1 MPMAEGKARKRWVLV
16 TRAREQAEETARALK
31 ARGFLTLVDPLFETR
46 RLAFELPPTDQVQA
60 VVLTSA
66 NAAYALNRELAEL
79 PVFAVGEA
87 TAHAARARGAFRL
100 RVAEGDWS
108 SLADRLERELV
119 PEGGLVLHLAGRE
132 VQGELDSRLAQS
144 GYAYRRVTVYETVPR
159 EELGSRTRHALQRR
173 AIGAVLLFSPRT
185 AATFARLVREAGL
198 APALEGTLCVCLS
211 EAVAEEVADFAP
223 GMEIAVAERRDQSA
237 LLACLE
243 ARFQP

>member
-1 MPMAEGKARKRWVLV
+1 V
-16 TRAREQAEETARALK
+16 
-31 ARGFLTLVDPLFETR
+31 
-46 RLAFELPPTDQVQA
+46 
-60 VVLTSA
+60 
-66 NAAYALNRELAEL
+66 
-79 PVFAVGEA
+79 
-87 TAHAARARGAFRL
+87 
-100 RVAEGDWS
+100 
-108 SLADRLERELV
+108 
-119 PEGGLVLHLAGRE
+119 
-132 VQGELDSRLAQS
+132 
-144 GYAYRRVTVYETVPR
+144 VYETVPR